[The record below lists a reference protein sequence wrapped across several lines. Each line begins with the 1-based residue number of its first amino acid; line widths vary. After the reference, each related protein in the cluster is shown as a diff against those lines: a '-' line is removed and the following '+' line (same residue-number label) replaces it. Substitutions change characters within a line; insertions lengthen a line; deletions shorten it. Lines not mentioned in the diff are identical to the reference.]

1 VRDPRKRRMVVAGCR
16 DRRARIAYT
25 FTGLN
30 SILTFPFEAAERD
43 FSRWVAHASVP
54 NAHNPQSNP

>member
-1 VRDPRKRRMVVAGCR
+1 MVVTGCHEGQ
-16 DRRARIAYT
+16 ARIAYT

-30 SILTFPFEAAERD
+30 SILTFPLEAAERD

-54 NAHNPQSNP
+54 NAQNPQSNR